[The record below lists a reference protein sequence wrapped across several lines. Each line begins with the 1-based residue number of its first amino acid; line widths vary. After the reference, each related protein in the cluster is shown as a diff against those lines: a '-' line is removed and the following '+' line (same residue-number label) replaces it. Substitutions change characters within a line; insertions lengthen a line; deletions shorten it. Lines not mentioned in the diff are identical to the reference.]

1 MSQSNSGVTLADDIT
16 VQDPSPSVSP
26 MSKNRLTWANGVGTV
41 VTQDYTFH
49 SDEKF
54 DLGFDYESLY
64 YEPILGNAM
73 KLVLRT
79 SKDTDGN
86 DIVEPKMVKLTVEEI
101 NTIEEFC
108 IKYIDIANYIVFAY
122 DPENGL
128 YAGSILKS
136 EAIEKGFKWTIIGAP
151 NFEASKWVDNNWVRL
166 KATILETGHMNIDP
180 VTICNLCIMGLTEEE
195 YNAWPPRPN
204 EHYVWDFR
212 EEKWVDRRELSTT
225 IYNAL
230 LSVRTNFE
238 AARWRTYGKY
248 IPQYEQSTWM
258 DQCLEAQAFLDDPS
272 TETPYLDTFLANRED
287 DYIPTKE
294 ELAKDVLTNHKEWK
308 VVMAKINAK
317 QWNYLKKIEHAATCA
332 DVDRFQKEATEWCN
346 KQLAELGSEVQLR

>member
-1 MSQSNSGVTLADDIT
+1 MSQSNNGVNLADDVTI
-16 VQDPSPSVSP
+16 PSQSP
-26 MSKNRLTWANGVGTV
+26 TISIKSKNRLTWANGAGTV

-54 DLGFDYESLY
+54 ELGFDYESLY

-73 KLVLRT
+73 KLVLLEA
-79 SKDTDGN
+79 KDANGN
-86 DIVEPKMVKLTVEEI
+86 DTVEPKMVGLTVEEI

-136 EAIEKGFKWTIIGAP
+136 EAIEKGLKWTIIGAP

-166 KATILETGHMNIDP
+166 KATILETGQMNVDP
-180 VTICNLCIMGLTEEE
+180 GSICNLCIMGLTEEE

-204 EHYVWDFR
+204 EHYVWDFK
-212 EEKWVDRRELSTT
+212 EEKWVDRRELPTT

-230 LSVRTNFE
+230 LAVRTNFE
-238 AARWRTYGKY
+238 AVRWRTYGKY
-248 IPQYEQSTWM
+248 IPQYEQGTWM
-258 DQCLEAQAFLDDPS
+258 DQRLEAQAFLDNPAA
-272 TETPYLDTFLANRED
+272 ETPYLDTFLASRED

-294 ELAKDVLTNHKEWK
+294 ELAKDVLANHKEWK
-308 VVMAKINAK
+308 VAMAKVNAK
-317 QWNYLKKIEHAATCA
+317 QWNYLKKIEHATAPA
-332 DVDRFQKEATEWCN
+332 EVDKVQEEATEWCN
-346 KQLAELGSEVQLR
+346 KKLAELGSEVQLR